1 MKILAVALAFLVSH
15 FHTTAQTNVAEGV
28 VQVGNI
34 GHFAISEGSG
44 ITASSRYTNVVWTH
58 NDGGYQFLFAIN
70 RAGDYLGAF
79 QVTGA
84 NLIDWEAVCSDGNG
98 NLYLADIGS
107 NGIART
113 HVAVHRVREPNPAD
127 RYGNAEVNKTW
138 YLRFPESRLDC
149 EAFFVLNDYGYLIT
163 KPRTTNDLATLFRY
177 PLASSGRSVLLEQVV
192 QFPVTASVTDA
203 GLSADQQRLGIVTTE
218 GVYLYFI
225 NGNPASLPT
234 AEREFTRFPNDF
246 MEGGTFVDGGFLTS
260 AETRELWL
268 FTNANFVCTSPPN
281 FTLVPADRSVQLGS
295 SIELEAEVDGCPKP
309 VFQWTFN
316 GAPLADGTNATL
328 SLPSITVNDAGTYV
342 LTASNTFGVITTSVT
357 LTVRTKPDLRITEVM
372 PSPALDATVP
382 TADWWE
388 LTSFESQS
396 VDLTGWRFND
406 SNGLLFDPY
415 VFTAGP
421 IIAPG
426 ETIVFI
432 ENLTAAEFRNWWG
445 ETNLPPGLQIVTY
458 SGSGLSFRITGD
470 TLFLWDNLSTDPNDT
485 VSRAD
490 FGIADTG
497 VTFNYDP
504 VTQLFGP
511 KSVLGSNGVLRA
523 ASSSDIGSPGRIAAP
538 PLGPNPETNA
548 PPIQPIAVV
557 TLSGDKVRI
566 EFDAIAGARYSL
578 EAREDTASGSWT
590 PTGEFIQAITSSRA
604 FFELE
609 RSTGARFF
617 RLRAE

>member
-1 MKILAVALAFLVSH
+1 MRTIAVALALFFVQLSAP
-15 FHTTAQTNVAEGV
+15 AQTNVAEGV

-34 GHFAISEGSG
+34 THFAISEGSG
-44 ITASSRYTNVVWTH
+44 LAASSRYTNVVWTH
-58 NDGGYQFLFAIN
+58 NDGGYQFLFAVN

-84 NLIDWEAVCSDGNG
+84 NLIDWEAIASDGNG
-98 NLYLADIGS
+98 NLYLADIGA
-107 NGIART
+107 NGIERT
-113 HVAVHRVREPNPAD
+113 HIAVHRVREPNPAD

-138 YLRFPESRLDC
+138 YLRFPDEREDC
-149 EAFFVLNDYGYLIT
+149 EAFFVLNDFGYLIT
-163 KPRTTNDLATLFRY
+163 KPRTNDQVTMFRY
-177 PLASSGRSVLLEQVV
+177 PLTSGGRSVLLEEVARIS
-192 QFPVTASVTDA
+192 VTAAVTDA

-225 NGNPASLPT
+225 KGNPASMQT

-281 FTLVPADRSVQLGS
+281 FTIVPADRSVQLS
-295 SIELEAEVDGCPKP
+295 SNIELEAEVDGCPKP
-309 VFQWTFN
+309 VLQWTFN
-316 GAPLADGTNATL
+316 GAPLTDGTNATL
-328 SLPSITVNDAGTYV
+328 LLPSITVNDAGTYV

-388 LTSFESQS
+388 LTSFESQL
-396 VDLTGWRFND
+396 VALTGWRFND
-406 SNGLLFDPY
+406 SNGGLFDPY

-421 IIAPG
+421 TIAPG

-445 ETNLPPGLQIVTY
+445 ETNLPAGLQIFSY

-470 TLFLWDNLSTDPNDT
+470 TLFLWDNLSTDPNDA

-504 VTQLFGP
+504 LTQLFGA

-538 PLGPNPETNA
+538 PPDPTPGTNT
-548 PPIQPIAVV
+548 PPAQPIAVP
-557 TLSGDKVRI
+557 TLSRDNIRI
-566 EFDAIAGARYSL
+566 EFDVTAGFRYTL
-578 EAREDTASGSWT
+578 EVREDLSAGEWTATGVSHQATANERTFLEVPRT
-590 PTGEFIQAITSSRA
+590 PAT
-604 FFELE
+604 
-609 RSTGARFF
+609 RFF
-617 RLRAE
+617 RLRVE

>member
-1 MKILAVALAFLVSH
+1 MKTIVVLLALLFACSLAP
-15 FHTTAQTNVAEGV
+15 AQTNVAEGV
-28 VQVGNI
+28 VQVGHI

-44 ITASSRYTNVVWTH
+44 LTASSRYPGVIWTH
-58 NDGGYQFLFAIN
+58 NDGGYQFLFAVN

-84 NLIDWEAVCSDGNG
+84 NLIDWEAVASDGNG
-98 NLYLADIGS
+98 NLYLADIGA
-107 NGIART
+107 NGIERT
-113 HVAVHRVREPNPAD
+113 HVAVHRLREPNPAD

-138 YLRFPESRLDC
+138 YLRFPGAREDC

-163 KPRTTNDLATLFRY
+163 KPRTNDQVTMFRY
-177 PLASSGRSVLLEQVV
+177 PLASGGRSVLLEEVTKIS
-192 QFPVTASVTDA
+192 VTAAVTDA
-203 GLSADQQRLGIVTTE
+203 GISADKQRLGLVTTE

-225 NGNPASLPT
+225 NANPASIPT
-234 AEREFTRFPNDF
+234 AEREFTRFPNEF

-268 FTNANFVCTSPPN
+268 FTNANFVCTTPPN

-295 SIELEAEVDGCPKP
+295 NIELEAEVDACPKP
-309 VFQWTFN
+309 VFQWTFS
-316 GAPLADGTNATL
+316 GAPLATGTNATL
-328 SLPSITVNDAGTYV
+328 SLPAITVNDAGTYQ
-342 LTASNTFGVITTSVT
+342 LTASNLFGVITTSVT

-372 PSPALDATVP
+372 PNAALDATVP

-388 LTSFESQS
+388 LTSFESQP

-406 SNGLLFDPY
+406 SNGGLFDPH

-426 ETIVFI
+426 ETIIFV

-445 ETNLPPGLQIVTY
+445 ETNLPAGLQIISY

-470 TLFLWDNLSTDPNDT
+470 TLFFWDNLSTDPNDT

-504 VTQLFGP
+504 LTQIFGA

-523 ASSSDIGSPGRIAAP
+523 VSSSDIGSPGRIITPPIDPTPGTNTTPAAP
-538 PLGPNPETNA
+538 
-548 PPIQPIAVV
+548 IAAG
-557 TLSGDKVRI
+557 TISGDNMRI
-566 EFDAIAGARYSL
+566 EFDVIAGFRYTL
-578 EAREDTASGSWT
+578 EAREDLSAGEWA
-590 PTGEFIQAITSSRA
+590 PTGLFLQATVS
-604 FFELE
+604 E
-609 RSTGARFF
+609 RTFLDLPRTATARFF
-617 RLRAE
+617 RLRVE

>member
-1 MKILAVALAFLVSH
+1 MRTILIALLLAVLN
-15 FHTTAQTNVAEGV
+15 FHATAQTNVAEGV
-28 VQVGNI
+28 VQVGTVS
-34 GHFAISEGSG
+34 HFAISEGSG
-44 ITASSRYTNVVWTH
+44 LTASSRYPGVIWTH

-84 NLIDWEAVCSDGNG
+84 NLIDWEALSSDGNG
-98 NLYLADIGS
+98 NLYLADIGG
-107 NGIART
+107 NGIERT
-113 HVAVHRVREPNPAD
+113 HVAVHRLREPNPAD

-138 YLRFPESRLDC
+138 YLRFPGVKEDC

-163 KPRTTNDLATLFRY
+163 KPRTNDQVTMFRY
-177 PLASSGRSVLLEQVV
+177 PLASGGRSVLLEEVAKMS
-192 QFPVTASVTDA
+192 VTAAVTDA
-203 GLSADQQRLGIVTTE
+203 SISADKQRLGVVTTE

-225 NGNPASLPT
+225 NGDPSSIQT

-246 MEGGTFVDGGFLTS
+246 MEGGTFVDGGFLAS

-268 FTNANFVCTSPPN
+268 FTNANFVCTSQPN
-281 FTLVPADRSVQLGS
+281 FIAVPADRSVQLGS
-295 SIELEAEVDGCPKP
+295 NIELETEVEGCPKP

-316 GAPLADGTNATL
+316 GTPLATGTNATL
-328 SLPSITVNDAGTYV
+328 SLPAIAVNDAGIYQ
-342 LTASNTFGVITTSVT
+342 LTASNVFGVITTSVT

-372 PSPALDATVP
+372 PSPALGATVP

-388 LTSFESQS
+388 LTSFESQP

-406 SNGLLFDPY
+406 SNGGLFDPY

-421 IIAPG
+421 TIAPG

-445 ETNLPPGLQIVTY
+445 ETNLPAGLQIISY
-458 SGSGLSFRITGD
+458 SGSGLSFRTTGD
-470 TLFLWDNLSTDPNDT
+470 TLFFWDNLSTDPNDT

-504 VTQLFGP
+504 VAQLFGA

-523 ASSSDIGSPGRIAAP
+523 VASSDLGSPGRITAP
-538 PLGPNPETNA
+538 PPDPTPGTNT
-548 PPIQPIAVV
+548 PPAQPVGVGTIA
-557 TLSGDKVRI
+557 GDNMRI
-566 EFDAIAGARYSL
+566 EFDATAGFRYTL
-578 EAREDTASGSWT
+578 EVRDDLATGDWLPAGGTIDAATSGRT
-590 PTGEFIQAITSSRA
+590 H
-604 FFELE
+604 FEIP
-609 RSTGARFF
+609 RTNTTRFF
-617 RLRAE
+617 RIRVE

>member
-1 MKILAVALAFLVSH
+1 MNSIVLVLALLLAHSLAS
-15 FHTTAQTNVAEGV
+15 AQTNVAEGV
-28 VQVGNI
+28 IQVGTI
-34 GHFAISEGSG
+34 SHFAISEGSG
-44 ITASSRYTNVVWTH
+44 LTASSRYPGVIWTH

-84 NLIDWEAVCSDGNG
+84 NLIDWEAVASDGNG
-98 NLYLADIGS
+98 NLYLADIGG
-107 NGIART
+107 NGIERT
-113 HVAVHRVREPNPAD
+113 HVAVHRLREPNPAD

-138 YLRFPESRLDC
+138 YLRFPEVKEDC

-163 KPRTTNDLATLFRY
+163 KPRTNDQVTMFRY
-177 PLASSGRSVLLEQVV
+177 PLASGGRSVLLEEVAKIS
-192 QFPVTASVTDA
+192 VTAAVTDA
-203 GLSADQQRLGIVTTE
+203 GISADKQRLGLVTTG

-225 NGNPASLPT
+225 HGDPASIPT

-246 MEGGTFVDGGFLTS
+246 MEGGSFVDGGFLTS

-281 FTLVPADRSVQLGS
+281 FIAVPADRSVQLGS
-295 SIELEAEVDGCPKP
+295 NIELEAEVEGCPRP
-309 VFQWTFN
+309 AFQWTFN
-316 GAPLADGTNATL
+316 GTPLTTGTNVTL
-328 SLPSITVNDAGTYV
+328 SLPAITVNDAGIYQ
-342 LTASNTFGVITTSVT
+342 LTASNSFGVITTSVT
-357 LTVRTKPDLRITEVM
+357 VTVRTKPDLRITEVM

-388 LTSFESQS
+388 LTSFESQP

-445 ETNLPPGLQIVTY
+445 ETNLPSGLQIISY

-470 TLFLWDNLSTDPNDT
+470 TLFFWDNLSTDPNDT

-504 VTQLFGP
+504 VAQLFGA
-511 KSVLGSNGVLRA
+511 KSVLGTNGVLHA
-523 ASSSDIGSPGRIAAP
+523 ASSSDIGSPGRITAP
-538 PLGPNPETNA
+538 PPDPTPGTNT
-548 PPIQPIAVV
+548 PPAQPIAVA
-557 TLSGDKVRI
+557 TLAGESIRI
-566 EFDAIAGARYSL
+566 EFDATAGFRYTL
-578 EAREDTASGSWT
+578 EVREDLSAGDWTAT
-590 PTGEFIQAITSSRA
+590 DVFHQATANERT
-604 FFELE
+604 FLE
-609 RSTGARFF
+609 VPRNPATRFF
-617 RLRAE
+617 RIRVE